1 MDIRPLFRPW
11 ALVVLFLFVAVAV
24 VDFVDS
30 VRTVPEPL
38 PRLLAPERLDFKGSD
53 GDDGSDAIIIDY
65 EKERLSIRRSGTV
78 FIRFTM
84 NDRVDALVLDYRYG
98 GGGGEAAVVLART
111 QPSEH
116 GMSAGVKDHLSSA
129 ERRDGR
135 IRIPLHGHE
144 GDFVL
149 SVEAEIASPTGE
161 LLFTSMR
168 LIEEN

>member
-98 GGGGEAAVVLART
+98 GGGGEAAVGSRPHATERARNERWRERPPVVRGAPGRT
-111 QPSEH
+111 YPY
-116 GMSAGVKDHLSSA
+116 SASRSRG
-129 ERRDGR
+129 
-135 IRIPLHGHE
+135 
-144 GDFVL
+144 
-149 SVEAEIASPTGE
+149 
-161 LLFTSMR
+161 
-168 LIEEN
+168 